1 VIVWRDFPLY
11 THAVEHWRG
20 SSILTPLKILVVD
33 DTQTNIVLLTAL
45 LQRQGH
51 SVVTAR
57 DGLEAIN
64 TFMQAGPDIILMDV
78 MMPNM
83 DGIDASRH
91 IRKISSSIPI
101 IFLSAAKDETLI
113 AQGLE
118 IGSDYIV
125 KPIQPTQLTQKLN
138 AHFRSVL
145 AYREVVEKNR
155 EIQRL
160 HDTLFEENRIAAHVL
175 SRILSR
181 MLPPSDSVEFTVIP
195 SGIFS
200 GDIVLTGTT
209 PSGRLNVLL
218 ADAIGHGLPAA
229 FSLMPIIPAFDA
241 MTRKGFPLE
250 DILFEINGTLQNV
263 MPVGRFVAAT
273 AVSIDFKAGLCDVWV
288 GGNPRV
294 VRLSQRTLKDV
305 PSSNLALGLA
315 NRDDRAS
322 FVCTSIQLAPDERLV
337 FWSDGL
343 SEAWDQTIKANAG
356 DLSEF
361 LVACDPAEVFGRV
374 MEQVNDHNRHDDTS
388 LVVLH
393 MEGQSDAESL
403 RRAPIAK
410 SSYSRIDLDLDV
422 QQLKMPDPSHA
433 IIDLAHRIGMVEPA
447 DGTFGFV
454 FTELFANALDHGVL
468 EMSSE
473 VKYASEN
480 GMENY
485 RRIREEK
492 LASLE
497 QGHIKV
503 EIEATEFSGQPATR
517 LRVVDSGAGFDQSLL
532 ISDGDFSHKA
542 RAGRGFQLV
551 MNMCITMSY
560 SGVGNDVTVYLTRN
574 SR

>member
-1 VIVWRDFPLY
+1 V
-11 THAVEHWRG
+11 
-20 SSILTPLKILVVD
+20 TPLKILVVD
-33 DTQTNIVLLTAL
+33 DTQTNIVLLKTL

-51 SVVTAR
+51 AVVTAR

-64 TFMQAGPDIILMDV
+64 AFMQTDPDIILMDV

-91 IRKISSSIPI
+91 IRKISTSIPI
-101 IFLSAAKDETLI
+101 IFLSAATDESLI

-118 IGSDYIV
+118 IGSDYII

-160 HDTLFEENRIAAHVL
+160 HDSLVEENRIAAHVL
-175 SRILSR
+175 SRMLSR
-181 MLPPSDSVEFTVIP
+181 MLPPSDNVQFTVIP

-263 MPVGRFVAAT
+263 MPVGRFIAAT
-273 AVSIDFKAGLCDVWV
+273 AVSVDFKAGLCDVWV

-294 VRLSQRTLKDV
+294 SILSQRTLTEV

-315 NRDDRAS
+315 DRDDRTS
-322 FVCTSIQLAPDERLV
+322 FVCTSIQLEQDDRLV
-337 FWSDGL
+337 FWTDGL
-343 SEAWDQTIKANAG
+343 SEVWDQNIKVSAG

-361 LVACDPAEVFGRV
+361 LVACEPAEVFDRV
-374 MEQVNDHNRHDDTS
+374 MEKLNDHSRHDDTS

-393 MEGQSDAESL
+393 MESQSEAKSL
-403 RRAPIAK
+403 HRAPIIK
-410 SSYSRIDLDLDV
+410 SSYSRIDLELDI

-433 IIDLAHRIGMVEPA
+433 IIDLAHRIGMVEPT

-468 EMSSE
+468 EISSE
-473 VKYASEN
+473 VKYSSEN

-485 RRIREEK
+485 RHLREQK
-492 LASLE
+492 LAALE
-497 QGHIKV
+497 QGHIKL

-532 ISDGDFSHKA
+532 ASDGDFSHKA

-551 MNMCITMSY
+551 LNMCLTMSY
-560 SGVGNDVTVYLTRN
+560 SGVGNDVTVYLARD
-574 SR
+574 RR